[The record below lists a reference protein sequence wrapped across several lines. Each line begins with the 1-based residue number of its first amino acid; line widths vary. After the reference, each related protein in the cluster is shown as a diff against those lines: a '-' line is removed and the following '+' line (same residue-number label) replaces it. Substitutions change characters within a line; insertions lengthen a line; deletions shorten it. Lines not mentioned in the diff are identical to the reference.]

1 MIDIIYD
8 IFNQLVDL
16 YQQFFGVPE
25 GVTYALFGSRKKKKA
40 KKKLSEAQQQID
52 AAGLGGAVDTG
63 ALDSIPNDFNSDFE
77 TTELVTDTG
86 VIPGTD
92 TPEIPYV
99 PSFPYTGQQI
109 ILNSGRLHLNA
120 KDDFII
126 LNSKKS
132 ISLAAPGSIN
142 IDTEGAFI
150 VNAQTND
157 ELEALSAAIA
167 DIAIE
172 ISDLNSSINGEK
184 AKQINLRTQMD
195 ALLLQIS
202 KKELELNSLKENQ
215 SASTSG
221 LADVQMQ
228 KTQLQAELD
237 TLEGKKVLL
246 SLQVEQLAPQV
257 QAADTVLSDLD
268 ASILKRSSQVT
279 VLNKNISALKLQK
292 EAFEKRINSNNQKIT
307 EIRILMQNKHKPLS
321 TFNNIR
327 NQVFA
332 LDMTVDNLEKQIE
345 DMDEAVVGAEG
356 KLNRFERACR
366 REPACKDA
374 LNL

>member
-1 MIDIIYD
+1 MTFPKNILRPFIAIVF
-8 IFNQLVDL
+8 IM
-16 YQQFFGVPE
+16 
-25 GVTYALFGSRKKKKA
+25 S
-40 KKKLSEAQQQID
+40 
-52 AAGLGGAVDTG
+52 GGIA
-63 ALDSIPNDFNSDFE
+63 
-77 TTELVTDTG
+77 
-86 VIPGTD
+86 
-92 TPEIPYV
+92 
-99 PSFPYTGQQI
+99 
-109 ILNSGRLHLNA
+109 
-120 KDDFII
+120 
-126 LNSKKS
+126 
-132 ISLAAPGSIN
+132 
-142 IDTEGAFI
+142 
-150 VNAQTND
+150 NAQTND

-167 DIAIE
+167 NIAIE

-184 AKQINLRTQMD
+184 AKQINLRSQMD

-221 LADVQMQ
+221 LADVQNK
-228 KTQLQAELD
+228 KTQLQTEFD
-237 TLEGKKVLL
+237 RLEGKKVLL

-257 QAADTVLSDLD
+257 QATDTVLNDLD
-268 ASILKRSSQVT
+268 TSILKRSSQVT

-374 LNL
+374 LNLWYINYLYLNNLVWSRKIDLYLWAIAVITAPVLHDGEFNYQFVNKTYNDRMECEVDLHKFILKNKPFSESQVVRCEKVDSLNDGEGKFFKQEDIGK

>member
-1 MIDIIYD
+1 MTFFKNIISP
-8 IFNQLVDL
+8 FMAVA
-16 YQQFFGVPE
+16 FVM
-25 GVTYALFGSRKKKKA
+25 S
-40 KKKLSEAQQQID
+40 
-52 AAGLGGAVDTG
+52 GG
-63 ALDSIPNDFNSDFE
+63 
-77 TTELVTDTG
+77 
-86 VIPGTD
+86 
-92 TPEIPYV
+92 
-99 PSFPYTGQQI
+99 
-109 ILNSGRLHLNA
+109 
-120 KDDFII
+120 
-126 LNSKKS
+126 
-132 ISLAAPGSIN
+132 
-142 IDTEGAFI
+142 I

-184 AKQINLRTQMD
+184 AKQINLRSQMD

-221 LADVQMQ
+221 LADVQNK
-228 KTQLQAELD
+228 KTQLQTEFD
-237 TLEGKKVLL
+237 RLEGKRVLL
-246 SLQVEQLAPQV
+246 SLQVEELAPQV
-257 QAADTVLSDLD
+257 QATDTVLNDLD
-268 ASILKRSSQVT
+268 TSILKRSSQVT

-292 EAFEKRINSNNQKIT
+292 EAFEKQINSNNQKIT

>member
-1 MIDIIYD
+1 MTFFKNIISPFMAVAF
-8 IFNQLVDL
+8 IM
-16 YQQFFGVPE
+16 
-25 GVTYALFGSRKKKKA
+25 S
-40 KKKLSEAQQQID
+40 
-52 AAGLGGAVDTG
+52 GG
-63 ALDSIPNDFNSDFE
+63 
-77 TTELVTDTG
+77 
-86 VIPGTD
+86 
-92 TPEIPYV
+92 
-99 PSFPYTGQQI
+99 
-109 ILNSGRLHLNA
+109 
-120 KDDFII
+120 
-126 LNSKKS
+126 
-132 ISLAAPGSIN
+132 
-142 IDTEGAFI
+142 I

-307 EIRILMQNKHKPLS
+307 EIRILMQNKHPD
-321 TFNNIR
+321 T
-327 NQVFA
+327 
-332 LDMTVDNLEKQIE
+332 
-345 DMDEAVVGAEG
+345 
-356 KLNRFERACR
+356 
-366 REPACKDA
+366 
-374 LNL
+374 